1 MVRYGQVVV
10 GAAGAGKTTYCN
22 GVRHLLSLQK
32 RDSLLVVNLDP
43 ASDNYAYE
51 CDLDVRDLV
60 CAREVAQRYE
70 LGPNGALVFCMEHLE
85 RNVSWLCEKLESIAS
100 EGSYVVFD
108 CPGQVELFSSHAS
121 FKNVLRKLE
130 KRLGFR
136 FVCVHL
142 VDVQLCTD
150 HANFLSAIL
159 LSLGVMLNLELSHVN
174 CLSKCDTI
182 ATHGDLAL
190 PLERYLDPSLMSTS
204 QFRSRASRGLS
215 PKFDRLT
222 QGLAELNEDYSLVD
236 FTPIAV
242 EDGKSMHALLRTLDK
257 CLGYTAKAAKDAK
270 DVQAET
276 GATEA
281 QALVAALDAS
291 LGDGGLSVDWQ
302 EHFARFAAAREGNRK
317 GEEDPQKTQINSK

>member
-1 MVRYGQVVV
+1 M
-10 GAAGAGKTTYCN
+10 
-22 GVRHLLSLQK
+22 QK

-43 ASDNYAYE
+43 ASDNYAY
-51 CDLDVRDLV
+51 DKHLDVRDLV
-60 CAREVAQRYE
+60 CAEEVAQRYE

-100 EGSYVVFD
+100 EGSYVVFQLPW
-108 CPGQVELFSSHAS
+108 PGGALLLTRLSKTSFESS
-121 FKNVLRKLE
+121 RKDSVSGSCAFTLWTYNSAQQTTPT
-130 KRLGFR
+130 
-136 FVCVHL
+136 FVH
-142 VDVQLCTD
+142 
-150 HANFLSAIL
+150 AIL

-215 PKFDRLT
+215 PKFDLRLT

-242 EDGKSMHALLRTLDK
+242 EDGRSMHALLRTLDK

-276 GATEA
+276 V
-281 QALVAALDAS
+281 QRRRRLVAALDAS
-291 LGDGGLSVDWQ
+291 LGDGGALRRLAGALRAVRGSG
-302 EHFARFAAAREGNRK
+302 RETGK
-317 GEEDPQKTQINSK
+317 GRRTHKKLK